1 MARRLRADRL
11 VLILTSAR
19 PMGFRPDESQ
29 GTLFIAMLVLG
40 GLMIGGVVSFL
51 RQRNWLFA
59 MACAMVAFFCL
70 VWAWRLAA

>member
-1 MARRLRADRL
+1 
-11 VLILTSAR
+11 
-19 PMGFRPDESQ
+19 
-29 GTLFIAMLVLG
+29 LFIAMLVLG
-40 GLMIGGVVSFL
+40 GLMIGGVVSFV

>member
-1 MARRLRADRL
+1 
-11 VLILTSAR
+11 
-19 PMGFRPDESQ
+19 MGFRPDESQ